1 MNPDDLPGLSSGG
14 LWSYVGAAIGSL
26 ATGATLG
33 SLWLR
38 RKLSTDATAIAG
50 DRAEVDIIKT
60 LQDDNTS
67 LRASLREV
75 NAERDKLW
83 KEMAEMSATL
93 KIMEFK
99 LTAITEELSAL
110 RAQGGNAT

>member
-1 MNPDDLPGLSSGG
+1 MNPDDLPGLASGNI
-14 LWSYVGAAIGSL
+14 WSYVGAAVGSL

-50 DRAEVDIIKT
+50 DRAEIDIIKT
-60 LQDDNTS
+60 LQDDNVT

-93 KIMEFK
+93 KIMEFQM
-99 LTAITEELSAL
+99 TAIKDELTAL
-110 RAQGGNAT
+110 RAQRGNAT

>member
-1 MNPDDLPGLSSGG
+1 MNPDDLPNLASGN
-14 LWSYVGAAIGSL
+14 LWSYVGAAVGSL

-50 DRAEVDIIKT
+50 DRAEIDIIKT
-60 LQDDNTS
+60 LQDDNVT

-83 KEMAEMSATL
+83 REMAEMSATL
-93 KIMEFK
+93 KIMEFQMASIK
-99 LTAITEELSAL
+99 TELVAL
-110 RAQGGNAT
+110 RAQKGIPE

>member
-1 MNPDDLPGLSSGG
+1 MSPDDLPSLASGNF
-14 LWSYVGAAIGSL
+14 WSYVGSAFGSL
-26 ATGATLG
+26 IAGGTIGAM
-33 SLWLR
+33 WLR

-50 DRAEVDIIKT
+50 DRAEIDIIKT
-60 LQDDNTS
+60 LQDDNMS

-93 KIMEFK
+93 KIMEFQM
-99 LTAITEELSAL
+99 TAIKDELTAL
-110 RAQGGNAT
+110 RAQGSNSA

>member
-1 MNPDDLPGLSSGG
+1 MNPDDLPTLASGN
-14 LWSYVGAAIGSL
+14 LWSYVGAAAGSL
-26 ATGATLG
+26 ITGATLG

-50 DRAEVDIIKT
+50 DRAEIDIIKT
-60 LQDDNTS
+60 LQDDNVT

-83 KEMAEMSATL
+83 REMAEMSATL
-93 KIMEFK
+93 KIMEFQMTSIK
-99 LTAITEELSAL
+99 EELVAL
-110 RAQGGNAT
+110 RAQKGNAT